1 MAKIDLSVRY
11 SNLLDTKLQDVLV
24 LKDGVIFNNR
34 YEGSAKAGAVKVR
47 KTGASTVADYD
58 VDNGVALTKGS
69 SEWITVT
76 IDKDKA
82 VNEIIDGYEADAVP
96 DGMVADR
103 LNEAAKGLALQIEKD
118 AAAELI
124 SGGTQLNSTTALTK
138 STVYN
143 AIVDVRA
150 TMTRAG
156 VPNDGRR
163 FLIVAPEVYSL
174 LLQADEFIKGSDL
187 GDAIIATGAVGKIA
201 GFLVFECANLG
212 DDVEFVAGHP
222 DYVTRVTE
230 WQSMP
235 HVVSLE
241 GSGTYIGASA
251 VKGRKIYAHKVTN
264 EDAVYIKATKTLNP

>member
-1 MAKIDLSVRY
+1 MSAIDKSVRY
-11 SNLLDTKLQDVLV
+11 SNLVDTKLRASLV

-47 KTGASTVADYD
+47 KTGAATVANYN
-58 VDNGVALTKGS
+58 VDTGASLTKGA

-96 DGMVADR
+96 DGMIADR
-103 LNEAAKGLALQIEKD
+103 LDAAGYALASSID
-118 AAAELI
+118 VDGAAELV
-124 SGGTQLNSTTALTK
+124 SGGTQLNSTSALTK

-201 GFLVFECANLG
+201 GFLVFESANLG
-212 DDVEFVAGHP
+212 DDVEFIAGHP
-222 DYVTRVTE
+222 DYATRVNE
-230 WQSMP
+230 WMVMP

-241 GSGTYIGASA
+241 GDAAYIGASA
-251 VKGRKIYAHKVTN
+251 VKGRKVYAHKVTN
-264 EDAVYIKATKTLNP
+264 EDAIYIKATKTLNP